1 VKLRGADP
9 VGSAFVFLQLLEG
22 QAQGGGQLRLAGA
35 GQLSAQADSMAD
47 INIDGVGGCVGQV
60 GALQEVTYRDEAG
73 ALLGRC
79 GAPYS
84 FRRWGAAAQAAF
96 NALVAELNPFAPR
109 RSTLILSPAL
119 GGKAGRDPC
128 VALTINCWRKRA
140 MSAAPIVH
148 SGRPQIGD
156 ASDQTTR
163 GRSAAALALVA
174 MWKAAGLSLDD

>member
-1 VKLRGADP
+1 MKLRGAEP
-9 VGSAFVFLQLLEG
+9 VGSAFVFLQLLAG

-47 INIDGVGGCVGQV
+47 MNIDGVGGCVGQV

-84 FRRWGAAAQAAF
+84 FRRWGAAAQAAS

-119 GGKAGRDPC
+119 DGKAGRDPC
-128 VALTINCWRKRA
+128 GCLDHQLLAQALCRRRRSSTWVDRK
-140 MSAAPIVH
+140 SATHLTRRPAGDRPRRWPW
-148 SGRPQIGD
+148 SPCGR
-156 ASDQTTR
+156 R
-163 GRSAAALALVA
+163 LACL
-174 MWKAAGLSLDD
+174 G